1 MTTTY
6 ESVPFVDDA
15 SASDWVA
22 VCRVED
28 VQPERGVCAVVGGRQ
43 VAILRTHDD
52 EWFGV
57 GQRDPF
63 SGAFV
68 LSRGIVGTRTVEGVE
83 VPVVQ
88 SPVYKQAFDLRT
100 GHCLDDNS
108 VTIQTHAVRVRDGVV
123 EVSA

>member
-1 MTTTY
+1 MTVTC
-6 ESVPFVDDA
+6 DA
-15 SASDWVA
+15 DLDVSTGTWVA
-22 VCRVED
+22 VCKAGD
-28 VQPERGVCAVVGGRQ
+28 VQRERGVCALVAGRQ

-52 EWFGV
+52 EWFAV

-68 LSRGIVGTRTVEGVE
+68 LSRGIVGTRTVDGAV

-88 SPVYKQAFDLRT
+88 NPVYKQAFDLRT
-100 GHCLDDNS
+100 GQCLDDTS
-108 VTIQTHAVRVRDGVV
+108 VMISVFRVRINDGVV